1 MVNKKEK
8 SKNALQTI
16 EEQQEPAIEI
26 IEEQQ
31 EPAIE
36 IIEEQQEPAFDNLLK
51 NYLQTVEHGKQIGK
65 ESIAKINKII
75 HNPKTF
81 SKPQEYLKTLKTN
94 SLKIIEKD
102 LEQKKMIKKKGPK
115 FYKKI
120 VDGFFYFFELIVGR
134 IKLGT
139 QYGTSS
145 LEILEK
151 LAKLKKSGIITEKE
165 FNDKKKKIL
174 DRI

>member
-16 EEQQEPAIEI
+16 EQQEPAMEIIEQQEPALN
-26 IEEQQ
+26 
-31 EPAIE
+31 
-36 IIEEQQEPAFDNLLK
+36 NLIK
-51 NYLQTVEHGKQIGK
+51 NYSQRVEHGKQIGK

-75 HNPKTF
+75 HNPRTL
-81 SKPQEYLKTLKTN
+81 SKSQEYLKTLKTN

>member
-75 HNPKTF
+75 HNPKTY
-81 SKPQEYLKTLKTN
+81 SKPQEYLKTLKIN
-94 SLKIIEKD
+94 
-102 LEQKKMIKKKGPK
+102 
-115 FYKKI
+115 
-120 VDGFFYFFELIVGR
+120 
-134 IKLGT
+134 
-139 QYGTSS
+139 
-145 LEILEK
+145 
-151 LAKLKKSGIITEKE
+151 
-165 FNDKKKKIL
+165 
-174 DRI
+174 

>member
-1 MVNKKEK
+1 METTYMVNKKEK

-16 EEQQEPAIEI
+16 EQQEPAMEIIEQQEPAL
-26 IEEQQ
+26 
-31 EPAIE
+31 
-36 IIEEQQEPAFDNLLK
+36 DNLIK
-51 NYLQTVEHGKQIGK
+51 NYSQTVEHGKQIGK
-65 ESIAKINKII
+65 ESIAKINEII

-81 SKPQEYLKTLKTN
+81 SKPQEYLKTLKIN

-139 QYGTSS
+139 QYGTPS

>member
-8 SKNALQTI
+8 SKNALQT
-16 EEQQEPAIEI
+16 

-75 HNPKTF
+75 HNPKTY
-81 SKPQEYLKTLKTN
+81 SKPQEYLKTLKIN
-94 SLKIIEKD
+94 SLKII
-102 LEQKKMIKKKGPK
+102 
-115 FYKKI
+115 
-120 VDGFFYFFELIVGR
+120 
-134 IKLGT
+134 
-139 QYGTSS
+139 
-145 LEILEK
+145 
-151 LAKLKKSGIITEKE
+151 
-165 FNDKKKKIL
+165 
-174 DRI
+174 

>member
-16 EEQQEPAIEI
+16 EQQEPAMEIIEQQEPAL
-26 IEEQQ
+26 
-31 EPAIE
+31 
-36 IIEEQQEPAFDNLLK
+36 DNLIK
-51 NYLQTVEHGKQIGK
+51 NYSQTVEHGKQIGK
-65 ESIAKINKII
+65 ESIAKINEII

-81 SKPQEYLKTLKTN
+81 SKPQEYLKTLKIN

-139 QYGTSS
+139 QYGAPS